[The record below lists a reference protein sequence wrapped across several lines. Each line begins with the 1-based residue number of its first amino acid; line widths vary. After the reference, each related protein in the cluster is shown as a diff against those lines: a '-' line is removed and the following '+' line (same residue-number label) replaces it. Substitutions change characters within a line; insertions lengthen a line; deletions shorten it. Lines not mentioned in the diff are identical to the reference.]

1 MKNVKMLWQHSMFV
15 FTFIIPC
22 LLTLTI
28 FELNNCITSSQSQNI
43 ITNEQTYVLTPINS
57 GEINSLY
64 RATHSKLN
72 VRTNQNSE
80 KPLAVE
86 IYKGSH
92 KYLATIH
99 SGAGFFHN
107 THIKSY
113 HQLCCLID
121 IPPPYHLYS

>member
-1 MKNVKMLWQHSMFV
+1 MKNIKMLWQHRMFV

-28 FELNNCITSSQSQNI
+28 LELNNCITSNRSHNITTDEQN
-43 ITNEQTYVLTPINS
+43 YALTPINS

-80 KPLAVE
+80 KPLALE
-86 IYKGSH
+86 TYKGSH
-92 KYLATIH
+92 KYLSTTH

-107 THIKSY
+107 IHRKSS

-121 IPPPYHLYS
+121 IPPPSYLHS